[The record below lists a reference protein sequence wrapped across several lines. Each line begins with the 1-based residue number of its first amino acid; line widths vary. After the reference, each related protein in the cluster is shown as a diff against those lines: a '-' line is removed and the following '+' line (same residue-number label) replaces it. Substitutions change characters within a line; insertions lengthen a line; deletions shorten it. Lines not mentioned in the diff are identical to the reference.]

1 MRYERGSQCRV
12 ILLFIIKTGSPWS
25 WEGVI
30 NNHIGT
36 TSIKQ
41 HCPRQTKLYGHPTFA
56 CFIRR
61 EYWPLL
67 HFSASTFAPT
77 VCKTLCS
84 LPRRV
89 SRHCTQPAGIPIPNG
104 ERVTYTNNANNLAV
118 VLSPKRNMHWFK
130 EDEDRIFLRINL
142 PSQTFTCHCI
152 IVLSELYRLELSECP
167 FLALWIQGADFQE
180 APTVHEALFST
191 EVAYLHME

>member
-1 MRYERGSQCRV
+1 MGKIVWSLSFHDLSSDFCSLCSAFGHITGYLSSLFPGLCAWGSN
-12 ILLFIIKTGSPWS
+12 LLHALSEENTD
-25 WEGVI
+25 
-30 NNHIGT
+30 HCY
-36 TSIKQ
+36 TSV
-41 HCPRQTKLYGHPTFA
+41 H
-56 CFIRR
+56 
-61 EYWPLL
+61 PLL
-67 HFSASTFAPT
+67 HLLYAKHCAHCQGGWVDT
-77 VCKTLCS
+77 V
-84 LPRRV
+84 
-89 SRHCTQPAGIPIPNG
+89 QPAGIPIPNG

-130 EDEDRIFLRINL
+130 EAEDRIFLRINL

-180 APTVHEALFST
+180 APTMHEALFST